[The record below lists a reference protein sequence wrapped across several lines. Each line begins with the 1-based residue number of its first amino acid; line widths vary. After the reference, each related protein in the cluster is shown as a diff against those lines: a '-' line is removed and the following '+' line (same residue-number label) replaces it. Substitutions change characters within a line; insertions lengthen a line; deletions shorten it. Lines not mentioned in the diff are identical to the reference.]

1 MRIFKNANFPF
12 VKMRMIIYIIS
23 GILVLGSILLVLT
36 KGMNWSI
43 DFTSGVSA
51 SINLK
56 AADPNTPLLNVATLR
71 KVLTQN
77 GYPEAEI
84 QNIGDPANAY
94 FLIKIKNQSG
104 EEEVTSEVKDHLL
117 GIIHQYL
124 PEYVAGRDLQ
134 SEVVEEIYVVGPKVG
149 GELRNQATLAVI
161 IALILMV
168 IYVWFRFE
176 LTFGVMAILAL
187 FHDVRIVIGAFSLT
201 GKEMTVQIL
210 AALLIIVGYSINNTI
225 VIFDRIR
232 EDLVVYRKDPLPVIF
247 NRAINQTLSRTSI
260 TSITTLF
267 SALALY
273 FFGGTVIHDF
283 AFAMLLGVIVGTFSS
298 VFLSSNLVLDV
309 FTLTKKEKQ
318 SVQKLTK
325 KK

>member
-1 MRIFKNANFPF
+1 
-12 VKMRMIIYIIS
+12 MITYIIS
-23 GILVLGSILLVLT
+23 AILVLGSILLVLT

-84 QNIGDPANAY
+84 QNIGDPANAS

-117 GIIHQYL
+117 SIIHQYL

-187 FHDVRIVIGAFSLT
+187 FHDVIIVIGAFSLT

-210 AALLIIVGYSINNTI
+210 AALLTIVGYSINDTI

-283 AFAMLLGVIVGTFSS
+283 AFAMLLGVIVGTFFS
-298 VFLSSNLVLDV
+298 VFLASNLVLDV

-318 SVQKLTK
+318 GVQRLTK